1 MLSTSKKIFTPL
13 SIILVICQL
22 VLASNFL
29 LTATPA
35 TAEEETAPPDTV
47 VVETPEETLASPEQ
61 SVGGLASPEPSEGGP
76 ASPEPSEGGP
86 VETPEETLASPEPS
100 EGGPAATEPGNTGLA
115 SPEPSAGGPA
125 QTSLSMEGDPL
136 VTPTPDPE
144 PLVCTE
150 ETPVFVIGGGSA
162 SSAPV
167 NEPISL
173 DLESLPLVGP
183 RVLALFAMDNNKD
196 ESGKYLG
203 TDNDSALGA
212 QFLPS
217 SQYQVNKTV
226 AVCALVMNSAG
237 ASTVTASLSYPST
250 IATSTAPT
258 ACGQKLNPEL
268 SLTALE
274 PSAGQELFCQKIK
287 NSNNNLPTFYDAM
300 NFDTLCAP
308 GSEFMAG
315 SAQVYCA
322 EQNLAYNDPAGDYA
336 LAISATDSAGRLSP
350 ALEGSFKYLEL
361 TAYAVDF
368 DNISYGPVQPHTPK
382 VIVGDTTWDTPL
394 GPNPATVSNVGNTR
408 LRLVVKQ
415 NDFGLGKTG
424 PNWNVSYSA
433 KIGDSDFVS
442 YSPDTPTAL
451 AKTMELGE
459 TNSLTFSIYVFDFP
473 TDTTAS
479 YAGEMFLTAEKSDFL
494 PCQ

>member
-1 MLSTSKKIFTPL
+1 MLNTSKKIFTPL
-13 SIILVICQL
+13 SITLVFCQL

-29 LTATPA
+29 FVATPA
-35 TAEEETAPPDTV
+35 TAEEETTPLDPV
-47 VVETPEETLASPEQ
+47 VTETPVETPTETPEGTPVETPTETPVETPEGTPTETPAETPEETLASPEQ
-61 SVGGLASPEPSEGGP
+61 SVGG
-76 ASPEPSEGGP
+76 
-86 VETPEETLASPEPS
+86 
-100 EGGPAATEPGNTGLA
+100 PAATEPGNA
-115 SPEPSAGGPA
+115 GPA
-125 QTSLSMEGDPL
+125 ETSLSIEGDPI
-136 VTPTPDPE
+136 VTTTPEPE

-150 ETPVFVIGGGSA
+150 ETPVFVIGGGGNA

-173 DLESLPLVGP
+173 DLESVPLTGP

-196 ESGKYLG
+196 ESGNYLG
-203 TDNDSALGA
+203 TDNDSAAGA

-217 SQYQVNKTV
+217 SQYQINKTV
-226 AVCALVMNSAG
+226 AVCALVMNSTG
-237 ASTVTASLSYPST
+237 ESTVTASLSYPST
-250 IATSTAPT
+250 IATSTAPST
-258 ACGQKLNPEL
+258 CGQKLNPKL

-274 PSAGQELFCQKIK
+274 SSVGQELFCQKIK
-287 NSNNNLPTFYDAM
+287 NSNNNLPTFYDAVS
-300 NFDTLCAP
+300 FDTLCAP
-308 GSEFMAG
+308 ESELMAG

-336 LAISATDSAGRLSP
+336 LAVSATDSAGRLSP

-382 VIVGDTTWDTPL
+382 VIAGDTTWDMPL

-424 PNWNVSYSA
+424 TNWNVSYSA
-433 KIGDSDFVS
+433 KIGDSDFVT
-442 YSPDTPTAL
+442 YSPDTPTTL